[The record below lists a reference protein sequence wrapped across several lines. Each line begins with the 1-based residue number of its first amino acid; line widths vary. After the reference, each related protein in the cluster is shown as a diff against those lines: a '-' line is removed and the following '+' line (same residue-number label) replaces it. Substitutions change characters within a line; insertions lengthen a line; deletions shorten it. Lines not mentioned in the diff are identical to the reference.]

1 MNTLTIRGARLSL
14 AQAAEILALAPDVPP
29 VMSDDDVRAAIGAV
43 LDDHGGDLAA
53 CLADL
58 AYAYGEH
65 PAEVAARMRRT
76 CVYTS
81 RLPEVEL

>member
-1 MNTLTIRGARLSL
+1 MNTLTIHNTQLSL
-14 AQAAEILALAPDVPP
+14 AQAAELLALAPDVPP
-29 VMSDDDVRAAIGAV
+29 VMTDDDVRAAIGAV

-65 PAEVAARMRRT
+65 PDQVAARMQRT

-81 RLPEVEL
+81 RLPEVQV